1 MLGYFAFSQ
10 RPTAGVYVPTKYL
23 CSTIVTGVILSV
35 PPLEALVLEGA
46 EIVGVLACYR
56 LHNNVKFS
64 GLGVVKS
71 AQPPMEGAG
80 FSRPDRSNLRLGLS

>member
-1 MLGYFAFSQ
+1 M
-10 RPTAGVYVPTKYL
+10 
-23 CSTIVTGVILSV
+23 
-35 PPLEALVLEGA
+35 LEGA